1 MSLKFYNETFTKGDT
16 ILNQGDDCDGLYI
29 IQSGTVGIV
38 KKVNKKISLVG
49 VLGEK
54 DFLGGAS
61 IFNGEKR
68 SASAV
73 CITEVE
79 CIRISHEQVKSFI
92 EMKPEWIKSIFKD
105 LVDKLNKSSDLMV
118 QNNVEKELSFEEYGI
133 EPSWVKSKVK
143 S

>member
-1 MSLKFYNETFTKGDT
+1 MIELFSANTPNGWKISIMLEEIGYEE
-16 ILNQGDDCDGLYI
+16 
-29 IQSGTVGIV
+29 
-38 KKVNKKISLVG
+38 VNKKISLVG
-49 VLGEK
+49 VLKER

-61 IFNGEKR
+61 IFNGDKR

-73 CITEVE
+73 CITDVE
-79 CIRISHEQVKSFI
+79 CIRISYEQVKSFI

-105 LVDKLNKSSDLMV
+105 LVEKLNKSSDLMV

-133 EPSWVKSKVK
+133 ESSWVKSKVK